1 LSFPLPKLKA
11 FLAGLL
17 YGFLHVDLES
27 PVIIN
32 DKLTYDETRKLL
44 GILEKDRFVFGYT
57 LEDLNGIS
65 PTLCTHCIPVD
76 PSVVPTREPHHRL
89 NNDMREVVKKEF
101 LKLLHVGII
110 YPVPHSDWISPV

>member
-1 LSFPLPKLKA
+1 MSFPLPKLKA

-65 PTLCTHCIPVD
+65 PALCTHRIPAD
-76 PSVVPTREPHHRL
+76 PSSMPTREPQRRI
-89 NNDMREVVKKEF
+89 NNEMREVIKK
-101 LKLLHVGII
+101 
-110 YPVPHSDWISPV
+110 